1 MTGYRCDR
9 CRFDGGTY
17 CSTYTDEKGVYRTI
31 AKPYVFCKASRG
43 IWVISKKKWEE
54 NCLFFRK
61 KVM

>member
-54 NCLFFRK
+54 NR
-61 KVM
+61 